1 MLRPRGLLQLLHWSA
16 IQSEAFIRTAV
27 GDAMTGVDGL
37 GIAAMY
43 YIVTVAALQTRK
55 IVEIRS
61 QFNLGKAGQVIDYSK
76 DLGFL

>member
-1 MLRPRGLLQLLHWSA
+1 
-16 IQSEAFIRTAV
+16 
-27 GDAMTGVDGL
+27 MTGVDGL
-37 GIAAMY
+37 CIAAMY